1 MELSK
6 LARLHNDANCLSI
19 PANFVDEKAV
29 IDVVQSFLDTKF
41 EGGRHTQRVNKI
53 RISPN

>member
-1 MELSK
+1 MREQI
-6 LARLHNDANCLSI
+6 D
-19 PANFVDEKAV
+19 NFRNFMSRGAV